1 VPKLLFRLRNVPDDE
16 AQEVREL
23 LDENGVEFYE
33 TSAGNWGISLP
44 GIWLADASDYTRA
57 RALLDCYQ
65 DQRAAQQR
73 ANYQA
78 LAHAGRP
85 PPSGD
90 YLRPSRWLFA
100 CKCWLSRYLSSCRF
114 AYSPGCSSVCHFA
127 RISRIIGRCVL
138 GSYIGFL
145 RTLLRGAARIFT
157 PTWQGVFTLFY
168 PYAHPSLQLRAPT
181 L

>member
-1 VPKLLFRLRNVPDDE
+1 MPKLLFRLRNVPDDE

-23 LDENGVEFYE
+23 LDGNGVEFSE

-78 LAHAGRP
+78 LR
-85 PPSGD
+85 
-90 YLRPSRWLFA
+90 
-100 CKCWLSRYLSSCRF
+100 
-114 AYSPGCSSVCHFA
+114 A
-127 RISRIIGRCVL
+127 RG
-138 GSYIGFL
+138 
-145 RTLLRGAARIFT
+145 
-157 PTWQGVFTLFY
+157 Q
-168 PYAHPSLQLRAPT
+168 APT
-181 L
+181 FWRLLAAKPLVVCLQVLALALLILLSIRLFPGLL